1 MFLKNIEL
9 HKKYKKHYAVR
20 KKEATE
26 AINFG
31 FSKPEQFVSSK
42 KKLLLILK
50 ILLTRRAILFN
61 ILARLFDEYVVFT
74 DAETMLRNVG
84 FLYRNQGW

>member
-31 FSKPEQFVSSK
+31 FSILVQFVSSK
-42 KKLLLILK
+42 KN
-50 ILLTRRAILFN
+50 F
-61 ILARLFDEYVVFT
+61 Y
-74 DAETMLRNVG
+74 
-84 FLYRNQGW
+84 

>member
-1 MFLKNIEL
+1 MWIVYMFLKNIEL
-9 HKKYKKHYAVR
+9 HQKYKKHYTAR

-42 KKLLLILK
+42 KASIDFKDTIDK
-50 ILLTRRAILFN
+50 KDN
-61 ILARLFDEYVVFT
+61 II
-74 DAETMLRNVG
+74 
-84 FLYRNQGW
+84 

>member
-42 KKLLLILK
+42 KTSIDFKHTIDK
-50 ILLTRRAILFN
+50 KGN
-61 ILARLFDEYVVFT
+61 II
-74 DAETMLRNVG
+74 
-84 FLYRNQGW
+84 